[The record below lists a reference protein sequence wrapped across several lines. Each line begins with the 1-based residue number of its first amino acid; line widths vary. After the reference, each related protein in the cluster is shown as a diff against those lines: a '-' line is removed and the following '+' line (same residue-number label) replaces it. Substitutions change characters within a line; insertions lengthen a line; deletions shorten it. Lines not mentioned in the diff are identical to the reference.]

1 MLSFDPEVVRA
12 LVASGKDL
20 NVNGISRY
28 TGMTPLVTMAMTH
41 QPEAMKVLLDSSDE
55 IDPSIQT
62 PLLGAVQI
70 GDVDVLRALITHPK
84 TRRQAGV
91 ADADGKMPM
100 EYAAEKCSY
109 GMFSLFVKAMVGD
122 I

>member
-1 MLSFDPEVVRA
+1 MHNFEHLSW
-12 LVASGKDL
+12 
-20 NVNGISRY
+20 
-28 TGMTPLVTMAMTH
+28 
-41 QPEAMKVLLDSSDE
+41 
-55 IDPSIQT
+55 SI
-62 PLLGAVQI
+62 
-70 GDVDVLRALITHPK
+70 K
-84 TRRQAGV
+84 CTRRQAGV